1 MEFATELSSPSQNL
15 VLNFQ
20 LLSELYD
27 EGKKEVKVI
36 KDKERQ
42 SKEIKNLPV
51 SGLFVSSPDNIL
63 FNETN
68 KKKFSLEFTSKLAR
82 RSFFNYNKEAVKK
95 KVYPGVK
102 EMIEDTLRM
111 QSNSITL
118 REKFDEIFKSVALY
132 QLDKHN
138 TPLKVSEEANYL
150 MTMYQLYNK
159 EKAELVP
166 LKYPITRLVL
176 AHLYWKALKLSGAI
190 AMLKEKDIIDVED
203 YVEAIKFVELLNN
216 DMTEFEKDLIKEP
229 YELFKDYVA
238 TLALDKDNSCFISLH
253 ELKKNKFINGNGNLA
268 NKIKDFVALVS
279 SYDKD
284 DVYSGDDKG
293 ITYIK
298 IVKSPTIGISFKEC
312 SGDKETRSKNSSN
325 GFTYS
330 EITFK
335 DLADMLKGDYAY
347 SPFKFINGIR
357 TKSNVEGSIKWIA
370 LDVDKS
376 IFTDLQMHEILKEF
390 NHHIVRTS
398 DKSNAYKF
406 RVLLELDSYVKLDD
420 IQYKSFI
427 SSISEYLSIDA
438 DILPRSQIY
447 FSYKDRDILSV
458 TNKTAL
464 EVRDHLINAYEKNYE
479 RVDISTYSTSQ
490 KQALLQDLQGTFN
503 YAFEAKDGE
512 GSISLI
518 RAARHAKDLGM
529 SKDEVLNLMK
539 EINSYWSIPMDRVR
553 FENTILNQIK
563 NWEF

>member
-1 MEFATELSSPSQNL
+1 
-15 VLNFQ
+15 
-20 LLSELYD
+20 
-27 EGKKEVKVI
+27 
-36 KDKERQ
+36 
-42 SKEIKNLPV
+42 
-51 SGLFVSSPDNIL
+51 
-63 FNETN
+63 
-68 KKKFSLEFTSKLAR
+68 
-82 RSFFNYNKEAVKK
+82 
-95 KVYPGVK
+95 
-102 EMIEDTLRM
+102 MIEDTLRM

-376 IFTDLQMHEILKEF
+376 LFTDLQMHEILKEF

-529 SKDEVLNLMK
+529 NKDEILNLME

-553 FENTILNQIK
+553 FENTILNQVK
-563 NWEF
+563 NWKF